1 MIGLLRKAYDGGAN
15 GLRTITCVMLFGVFL
30 GGANSHVKASDSKTL
45 IAHQKTTKNAT
56 TLSTSTQSN
65 KAQLD
70 VSILVGANPENLA
83 TKDNN
88 CRLNPTASEYISK
101 TFLLLN
107 VGTEKF
113 FNIGGAYG
121 RHASLSNTGM
131 YLWIWNNSKTEGIYD
146 IRTRLNYVIG
156 STTVPENKDNADS
169 YVQYIDNDT
178 RMKGIYPDCQP
189 LSDANPEFGWKF
201 EKAVGYSETNKI
213 YKISTYEDKDGN
225 RRYLTATPEDTDGNL
240 CKAEA
245 LNYNDYQIWKLVTV
259 QEYYNLFK
267 NSPSDLNS
275 PIDITFL
282 MQNPEFGYN
291 KSNGSFWLPTGNEA
305 HYLRLGVEDYYKK
318 TTEPYYKRLI
328 NNKEE
333 RIDEHN
339 EYLYQNGKYF
349 CADIK
354 KQRNTG
360 INQWVTVDKAGWYIV
375 RCNGFSNTNG
385 LAKLFVNDFIYS
397 FKDMLTNMGLDLE
410 GINSKNISENLLNPL
425 EANGPD
431 DLLKAGKEF
440 YKDRYVNQVAIYI
453 SQEAIDLMKYI
464 GDKEQLC
471 IGIKIEDDG
480 SSADGE
486 WTAFDNFR
494 LLYAG
499 ESSNAPDLVLDE
511 DNPDLKYLTETIDE
525 YKNCVL
531 HLNRSFE
538 LNKWNTLILPVNL
551 TYGQMR
557 YTFGDDV
564 KLAKLYT
571 LTPNSVRFKTVECN
585 SDDDVMLAAY
595 TPYIIKPTKAAGEN
609 PAYTTP
615 RLKKEAN
622 KNWIYDENKGITYP
636 EEGVERYIGG
646 KVSIEANHYDIP
658 NVTLDRTL
666 LKTKL
671 DNHWVSTTTTSTTS
685 PDADKNKM
693 VCKGTM
699 AKTFYINKDGKGSFY
714 EDEGEKRDDLHGDY
728 FMNKGTMYKVPAKK
742 QYGLKAFRCWFEL
755 TNTTDAG
762 TNSPSPAKDVKL
774 FINGIEDETTGIGDI
789 ITDPAFSHAAYQYD
803 GVYNLQGQLVRQG
816 TSLEGLPQG
825 IYLVKGK
832 KVKK

>member
-1 MIGLLRKAYDGGAN
+1 MIDLLRKAYDGGAN

-45 IAHQKTTKNAT
+45 TAHQKTTKNAT

-70 VSILVGANPENLA
+70 VSKLVGADPGVLA
-83 TKDNN
+83 TTNN
-88 CRLNPTASEYISK
+88 ECRLYPTHSDYISK

-107 VGTEKF
+107 VGTKKF

-131 YLWIWNNSKTEGIYD
+131 YLWIWNNSKTVGTYD

-178 RMKGIYPDCQP
+178 RKKGIYPDCQP

-201 EKAVGYSETNKI
+201 EQAKGYSVTNKV
-213 YKISTYEDKDGN
+213 YTISTYGD
-225 RRYLTATPEDTDGNL
+225 RYLTATPDDKDGNL

-245 LNYNDYQIWKLVTV
+245 LSNSDNQVWKLVTL
-259 QEYYNLFK
+259 QEYYDLFK

-282 MQNPEFGYN
+282 LENPGFGYN
-291 KSNGSFWLPTGNEA
+291 KSDGTSWLTTGNEA
-305 HYLRLGVEDYYKK
+305 HYLRFGVEDYYKK
-318 TTEPYYKRLI
+318 KTEAYYK
-328 NNKEE
+328 
-333 RIDEHN
+333 DN
-339 EYLYQNGKYF
+339 EGNEISFNENLYKNGKYF

-354 KQRNTG
+354 QQRNTG
-360 INQWVTVDKAGWYIV
+360 INQWVTVDKAGWYII

-385 LAKLFVNDFIYS
+385 LAKLFVTDVITQTMTRS
-397 FKDMLTNMGLDLE
+397 T
-410 GINSKNISENLLNPL
+410 ILNPL
-425 EANGPD
+425 EANGPK
-431 DLLKAGKEF
+431 DLLEAGKEF
-440 YKDRYVNQVAIYI
+440 YNDNYENEVMIHLTTD
-453 SQEAIDLMKYI
+453 DLKNMGGI
-464 GDKEQLC
+464 LI
-471 IGIKIEDDG
+471 IGIKIDDDG
-480 SSADGE
+480 TTPSETE

-511 DNPDLKYLTETIDE
+511 DNPDLRYLTETIEE
-525 YKNCVL
+525 YNNCVL

-538 LNKWNTLILPVNL
+538 LNKWNTLILPVSL

-564 KLAKLYT
+564 KLAKLYK
-571 LTPNSVRFKTVECN
+571 LTPNSVRFKTVECD
-585 SDDDVMLAAY
+585 SDNDVMLEAY

-615 RLKKEAN
+615 RLLKAAN
-622 KNWIYDENKGITYP
+622 QYWLGENESISYTD
-636 EEGVERYIGG
+636 EGVERYTGG
-646 KVSIEANHYDIP
+646 KVSIDANHYDIP
-658 NVTLDRTL
+658 NVTLDRDL
-666 LKTKL
+666 LKANL
-671 DNHWVSTTTTSTTS
+671 DKHWVSTTTTSTTAT
-685 PDADKNKM
+685 DADNNKM

-699 AKTFYINKDGKGSFY
+699 AKTFYIKNVQGFFYKDDN
-714 EDEGEKRDDLHGDY
+714 EERDKLSGDY
-728 FMNKGTMYKVPAKK
+728 FMNKGTMYKVPSKK

-755 TNTTDAG
+755 TKTTDTG
-762 TNSPSPAKDVKL
+762 TINTSQAKDVKL
-774 FINGIEDETTGIGDI
+774 FINEIEDETTGIGDI

-825 IYLVKGK
+825 IYVVKGK

>member
-1 MIGLLRKAYDGGAN
+1 MINLFRKAYDGGAN

-30 GGANSHVKASDSKTL
+30 GGANSHVKASDSRAVT
-45 IAHQKTTKNAT
+45 AHQKITKDVT
-56 TLSTSTQSN
+56 TLGSSTQSN

-70 VSILVGANPENLA
+70 VSKLVGADPGNLA
-83 TKDNN
+83 TTNN
-88 CRLNPTASEYISK
+88 ECRLYPTFSDYITK

-131 YLWIWNNSKTEGIYD
+131 YLWIWNNSTEGTYN
-146 IRTRLNYVIG
+146 IRTRLNYVNEI
-156 STTVPENKDNADS
+156 KDVSVADLENADS
-169 YVQYIDNDT
+169 YVQYIDNDSH
-178 RMKGIYPDCQP
+178 MSGIYPDCQP
-189 LSDANPEFGWKF
+189 SDANRKFGWKF
-201 EKAVGYSETNKI
+201 EKAKGYSETNKV
-213 YKISTYEDKDGN
+213 YKISTYGN
-225 RRYLTATPEDTDGNL
+225 KYLTATPEDTDGNL

-245 LNYNDYQIWKLVTV
+245 LNYNDYQVWKLVTL
-259 QEYYNLFK
+259 QEYYDLFK

-282 MQNPEFGYN
+282 MQNPGFGYN
-291 KSNGSFWLPTGNEA
+291 KSNAAFWASSGNA

-318 TTEPYYKRLI
+318 TSEDYYK

-333 RIDEHN
+333 RIYDFN
-339 EYLYQNGKYF
+339 DNLYENGKYF

-354 KQRNTG
+354 QQRNTG
-360 INQWVTVDKAGWYIV
+360 INQLVTVDKAGWYII

-385 LAKLFVNDFIYS
+385 LAKLYVTDYFSQSMTRSTI
-397 FKDMLTNMGLDLE
+397 
-410 GINSKNISENLLNPL
+410 LNPL
-425 EANGPD
+425 EANGPK
-431 DLLKAGKEF
+431 DLTEAGKEF
-440 YKDRYVNQVAIYI
+440 YNDNYENEVMIHLTTD
-453 SQEAIDLMKYI
+453 DLKNMGGI
-464 GDKEQLC
+464 LI
-471 IGIKIEDDG
+471 IGIKIDDDG
-480 SSADGE
+480 TTPSEGE

-499 ESSNAPDLVLDE
+499 ESEGAPDLVLDE
-511 DNPDLKYLTETIDE
+511 DNPDLKYLTETIEE
-525 YKNCVL
+525 YNNCVL

-557 YTFGDDV
+557 YTFGDEV

-585 SDDDVMLAAY
+585 SDDDVMLEAF
-595 TPYIIKPTKAAGEN
+595 TPYIIKPTKAAGQN

-622 KNWIYDENKGITYP
+622 KNWIYDENKGISYAD
-636 EEGVERYIGG
+636 EGVERYTGG
-646 KVSIEANHYDIP
+646 KVSIKANHYDIP
-658 NVTLDRTL
+658 NVTLDRAL
-666 LKTKL
+666 LKEKL
-671 DNHWVSTTTTSTTS
+671 DKHWVSTTTTSTTT
-685 PDADKNKM
+685 PDADNNKM

-699 AKTFYINKDGKGSFY
+699 AKTFYIKGSNGYFY
-714 EDEGEKRDDLHGDY
+714 NDEGEKRDDLKGDY
-728 FMNKGTMYKVPAKK
+728 FMNKGTMYKVPSKK

-755 TNTTDAG
+755 TKTTDAG
-762 TNSPSPAKDVKL
+762 TINTSPAKDVKL
-774 FINGIEDETTGIGDI
+774 FINEIEDETTGIGDI

-825 IYLVKGK
+825 IYIVKGK

>member
-1 MIGLLRKAYDGGAN
+1 MIDLFRKVYDGGAN

-45 IAHQKTTKNAT
+45 TTHQKTIKNAT
-56 TLSTSTQSN
+56 TLGSSTQSN

-70 VSILVGANPENLA
+70 VNKLVGADPGNLA
-83 TKDNN
+83 TLSTNDYRIDPNTTDAARK
-88 CRLNPTASEYISK
+88 A

-121 RHASLSNTGM
+121 RHASLSNTGI
-131 YLWIWNNSKTEGIYD
+131 YLWIWNNSTTKGTYN
-146 IRTRLNYVIG
+146 IRTRLNY
-156 STTVPENKDNADS
+156 TVNLENNNDS
-169 YVQYIDNDT
+169 YVQYIDNDS
-178 RMKGIYPDCQP
+178 RMPGIYPDCQP
-189 LSDANPEFGWKF
+189 SSDANHEFGWKF
-201 EKAVGYSETNKI
+201 EQAKGYSETNKV
-213 YKISTYEDKDGN
+213 YTISTYGD
-225 RRYLTATPEDTDGNL
+225 RYLTATPDDKDGNL

-245 LNYNDYQIWKLVTV
+245 LSNSDNQVWKLVTL
-259 QEYYNLFK
+259 QEYYDLFK

-282 MQNPEFGYN
+282 LENPGFGYN
-291 KSNGSFWLPTGNEA
+291 KSDKSSWLPTGKEA
-305 HYLRLGVEDYYKK
+305 HYLRFGVENYYKK
-318 TTEPYYKRLI
+318 KSEAYYK
-328 NNKEE
+328 
-333 RIDEHN
+333 DN
-339 EYLYQNGKYF
+339 EGNEISFNDNLYKNGKYF

-354 KQRNTG
+354 QQRKTG
-360 INQWVTVDKAGWYIV
+360 INQWVKVDKAGWYII

-385 LAKLFVNDFIYS
+385 LATLFVTDYITQTMTRS
-397 FKDMLTNMGLDLE
+397 T
-410 GINSKNISENLLNPL
+410 ILNPL
-425 EANGPD
+425 EVNGPK
-431 DLLKAGKEF
+431 DLTEAGKEF
-440 YKDRYVNQVAIYI
+440 YNDKYENEVMIHLSTD
-453 SQEAIDLMKYI
+453 DLKSMGGFLI
-464 GDKEQLC
+464 
-471 IGIKIEDDG
+471 IGIKIDDDG
-480 SSADGE
+480 TTPSKDE

-511 DNPDLKYLTETIDE
+511 DLPDLRYLTETIEE

-564 KLAKLYT
+564 KLAKLYK
-571 LTPNSVRFKTVECN
+571 LTPNSVRFKTVECD
-585 SDDDVMLAAY
+585 SDNDLMLEAF
-595 TPYIIKPTKAAGEN
+595 TPYIIKPTKAAGQN

-615 RLKKEAN
+615 RLKTKAHTY
-622 KNWIYDENKGITYP
+622 WLDENVGITSYA
-636 EEGVERYIGG
+636 EEGVERYKGG
-646 KVSIEANHYDIP
+646 KVSIKANHYDIP

-671 DNHWVSTTTTSTTS
+671 DKHWVSTTTTSTTA
-685 PDADKNKM
+685 PDADNNNM

-699 AKTFYINKDGKGSFY
+699 AKTFYIKDNKGYFY
-714 EDEGEKRDDLHGDY
+714 KDDNEDRDKLSGDY
-728 FMNKGTMYKVPAKK
+728 FMNKGTMYKVPATK

-755 TNTTDAG
+755 TNTTDASN
-762 TNSPSPAKDVKL
+762 TSTSPAKDVKL
-774 FINGIEDETTGIGDI
+774 FINEIEDETTGIGDI

-825 IYLVKGK
+825 IYVVKGK
-832 KVKK
+832 KVKR

>member
-1 MIGLLRKAYDGGAN
+1 MGGAN
-15 GLRTITCVMLFGVFL
+15 GLRTITCIMLFGLFL

-45 IAHQKTTKNAT
+45 TAHQKTTKNAT
-56 TLSTSTQSN
+56 TLGSSTQSN

-70 VSILVGANPENLA
+70 VSKLVGADPGDLA
-83 TKDNN
+83 TTNN
-88 CRLNPTASEYISK
+88 ECRLYPTYSDYISK

-107 VGTEKF
+107 VGTKKF

-131 YLWIWNNSKTEGIYD
+131 YLWIWNNSTEGTYN
-146 IRTRLNYVIG
+146 IRTRLNYVTEIKDV
-156 STTVPENKDNADS
+156 SVANLDNADS
-169 YVQYIDNDT
+169 YVQYIDNDS
-178 RMKGIYPDCQP
+178 RMSGIYPDCQ
-189 LSDANPEFGWKF
+189 STDENRKFGWKF
-201 EKAVGYSETNKI
+201 ENAEGYSETNKV
-213 YKISTYEDKDGN
+213 YKISTYGD
-225 RRYLTATPEDTDGNL
+225 RYLTATPENTDGNL
-240 CKAEA
+240 CNAEA
-245 LNYNDYQIWKLVTV
+245 LSNSDNQVWKLVTL
-259 QEYYNLFK
+259 QEYYDLFK
-267 NSPSDLNS
+267 NSPSDLTS

-282 MQNPEFGYN
+282 LQNPGFGYN
-291 KSNGSFWLPTGNEA
+291 KSNAAFWASFGNP

-318 TTEPYYKRLI
+318 TSEDYYK

-333 RIDEHN
+333 RIYDFN
-339 EYLYQNGKYF
+339 DNLYENGKYF

-354 KQRNTG
+354 QQRNTG
-360 INQWVTVDKAGWYIV
+360 INQLVTVDKAGWYII

-385 LAKLFVNDFIYS
+385 LAKLYVTDYMSQTMTRSTI
-397 FKDMLTNMGLDLE
+397 
-410 GINSKNISENLLNPL
+410 LNPL
-425 EANGPD
+425 EANGPK
-431 DLLKAGKEF
+431 DLLEAGKEF
-440 YKDRYVNQVAIYI
+440 YNDNYENEVMIHLTT
-453 SQEAIDLMKYI
+453 EDLKIMGGI
-464 GDKEQLC
+464 LI

-480 SSADGE
+480 TTLSESE

-499 ESSNAPDLVLDE
+499 ESEGAPDLVLDE
-511 DNPDLKYLTETIDE
+511 DNPDLRYLTETIEE

-564 KLAKLYT
+564 KLAKLYK

-585 SDDDVMLAAY
+585 SDDDVMLEAY
-595 TPYIIKPTKAAGEN
+595 TPYIIKPTKAAGQN
-609 PAYTTP
+609 SAYTTP
-615 RLKKEAN
+615 RLLKAAN
-622 KNWIYDENKGITYP
+622 QYWLLDKNVGLSYDG
-636 EEGVERYIGG
+636 EGVERYKGG
-646 KVSIEANHYDIP
+646 KVSIDANHYDIP
-658 NVTLDRTL
+658 NVTLDRDL
-666 LKTKL
+666 LKANL
-671 DNHWVSTTTTSTTS
+671 DKHWVSTTTTSTTAT
-685 PDADKNKM
+685 DADNNKM

-699 AKTFYINKDGKGSFY
+699 AKTFYIKNGQGFFYKDDN
-714 EDEGEKRDDLHGDY
+714 EDRDKLSGDY

-755 TNTTDAG
+755 TNTTDAS

-774 FINGIEDETTGIGDI
+774 FINEIEDETTGIDDI
-789 ITDPAFSHAAYQYD
+789 ITDPAFSHAAYQND

-825 IYLVKGK
+825 IYVVKGK

>member
-1 MIGLLRKAYDGGAN
+1 MMGGAN
-15 GLRTITCVMLFGVFL
+15 GLRTITCVILFGLFL

-45 IAHQKTTKNAT
+45 TAHQKTTKNAT
-56 TLSTSTQSN
+56 TPGTSTQSN

-70 VSILVGANPENLA
+70 VSKLVGTDPEVLA

-131 YLWIWNNSKTEGIYD
+131 YLWIWNNSTPGTYN
-146 IRTRLNYVIG
+146 IRTLQNYIPA
-156 STTVPENKDNADS
+156 TTTDPGNPDNKDS
-169 YVQYIDNDT
+169 YVQYINDDNL
-178 RMKGIYPDCQP
+178 RNGVYLDCQP
-189 LSDANPEFGWKF
+189 EDTRGFGWKF
-201 EKAVGYSETNKI
+201 EQAEGYYTPTNKV
-213 YKISTYEDKDGN
+213 YKISTYGENDES
-225 RRYLTATPEDTDGNL
+225 RRYLTATPENKDGNF
-240 CKAEA
+240 CNAISGTPQNSE
-245 LNYNDYQIWKLVTV
+245 YQLWKLITLE
-259 QEYYNLFK
+259 EYFKLF
-267 NSPSDLNS
+267 NASPSDLSS
-275 PIDITFL
+275 PIDATFL
-282 MQNPEFGYN
+282 LKNPGFNYTTSSSAN
-291 KSNGSFWLPTGNEA
+291 WIVNGEKDK
-305 HYLRLGVEDYYKK
+305 RLAIRAGVEEYWRYL
-318 TTEPYYKRLI
+318 TEPTYYGKV
-328 NNKEE
+328 N
-333 RIDEHN
+333 DTQ
-339 EYLYQNGKYF
+339 YLHDNGKYF
-349 CADIK
+349 CVEISGSH
-354 KQRNTG
+354 NVG
-360 INQWVTVDKAGWYIV
+360 LEQWVTVDKAGWYIV

-397 FKDMLTNMGLDLE
+397 YKKLLTDWGYDLK
-410 GINSKNISENLLNPL
+410 GINSNNISENLLNPL

-440 YKDRYVNQVAIYI
+440 YKDKYENQVAIHI
-453 SQEAIDLMKYI
+453 SQEAIDLMKRVA
-464 GDKEQLC
+464 GNGQLL
-471 IGIKIEDDG
+471 IGIKVEGDANT
-480 SSADGE
+480 SADGE

-499 ESSNAPDLVLDE
+499 ESEAPSLVLDE

-525 YKNCVL
+525 YNNCVL

-557 YTFGDDV
+557 YSFGDDV
-564 KLAKLYT
+564 KLAKLYK

-585 SDDDVMLAAY
+585 SDDDVMLEAY
-595 TPYIIKPTKAAGEN
+595 TPYIIKPTKAAGQN

-615 RLKKEAN
+615 RLKKEGN
-622 KNWIYDENKGITYP
+622 QNWIYDENEGITYP
-636 EEGVERYIGG
+636 EEGVKRYTGG
-646 KVSIEANHYDIP
+646 KVSIDANHYDIP
-658 NVTLDRTL
+658 NVTLDRD
-666 LKTKL
+666 KL
-671 DNHWVSTTTTSTTS
+671 SKYLDKHWVSTTTTSTTA
-685 PDADKNKM
+685 PDADKNNM

-699 AKTFYINKDGKGSFY
+699 AKTFYIKDGNGFFY
-714 EDEGEKRDDLHGDY
+714 EERDKLGGDY
-728 FMNKGTMYKVPAKK
+728 FMSKGTMYKVPTNK

-755 TNTTDAG
+755 TKTTDKDI
-762 TNSPSPAKDVKL
+762 NSTSQAKDVKL
-774 FINGIEDETTGIGDI
+774 FINEIEDETTGIGDI

-825 IYLVKGK
+825 IYIVKGK
-832 KVKK
+832 KVKR

>member
-1 MIGLLRKAYDGGAN
+1 
-15 GLRTITCVMLFGVFL
+15 MLFGLFL

-45 IAHQKTTKNAT
+45 TAHQKTTKNAT

-70 VSILVGANPENLA
+70 VSKLVGADPENLA
-83 TKDNN
+83 TLSINDY
-88 CRLNPTASEYISK
+88 RINPNTDDARK
-101 TFLLLN
+101 ATFLLLN

-131 YLWIWNNSKTEGIYD
+131 YLWIWNDSKTPGTYN
-146 IRTRLNYVIG
+146 IRTRLNYVQKTHYVNEAIL
-156 STTVPENKDNADS
+156 ENTDS

-178 RMKGIYPDCQP
+178 RMPGIYPDCQP
-189 LSDANPEFGWKF
+189 SDANRKFGWEF
-201 EKAVGYSETNKI
+201 EKAEGYSKTNKV

-240 CKAEA
+240 CKAESPS
-245 LNYNDYQIWKLVTV
+245 NSNNQVWKLVTV
-259 QEYYNLFK
+259 QEYYDLFK
-267 NSPSDLNS
+267 NSPSDINS

-282 MQNPEFGYN
+282 LQNPGFGYN
-291 KSNGSFWLPTGNEA
+291 KSNGSFWLPTGDA

-328 NNKEE
+328 NDNKEE
-333 RIDEHN
+333 RIDEYN
-339 EYLYQNGKYF
+339 EYLYENGKYF

-354 KQRNTG
+354 KQRNTE

-385 LAKLFVNDFIYS
+385 LAKLFVNS
-397 FKDMLTNMGLDLE
+397 FYARKTA
-410 GINSKNISENLLNPL
+410 STTLNPL
-425 EANGPD
+425 EADGPK
-431 DLLKAGKEF
+431 DLLEAGKVF
-440 YKDRYVNQVAIYI
+440 YNNDKYENEVMIHLAT
-453 SQEAIDLMKYI
+453 EDLANM
-464 GDKEQLC
+464 GGFLL
-471 IGIKIEDDG
+471 IGIKVEGDDKTYTT
-480 SSADGE
+480 D

-499 ESSNAPDLVLDE
+499 ESEAPSLVLDE

-525 YKNCVL
+525 YNNCVL

-557 YTFGDDV
+557 YSFGDDV
-564 KLAKLYT
+564 KLAKLYK

-585 SDDDVMLAAY
+585 SDDDVMLEAY

-615 RLKKEAN
+615 RLKKD
-622 KNWIYDENKGITYP
+622 KNQDWIYDENEGITYP
-636 EEGVERYIGG
+636 EEGVKRYTGG
-646 KVSIEANHYDIP
+646 KVSIDANHYDIP
-658 NVTLDRTL
+658 NVTLDRD
-666 LKTKL
+666 KL
-671 DNHWVSTTTTSTTS
+671 SKYLDKHWVSTTTTTTTA
-685 PDADKNKM
+685 PDADKNNM

-699 AKTFYINKDGKGSFY
+699 AKTFYIKDGKGFFY
-714 EDEGEKRDDLHGDY
+714 EERDKLGGDY
-728 FMNKGTMYKVPAKK
+728 FMNKGTMYKVPTYK

-755 TNTTDAG
+755 TKTTDKDI
-762 TNSPSPAKDVKL
+762 NSTSQAKDVKL
-774 FINGIEDETTGIGDI
+774 FINEIEDETTGIGDI

-825 IYLVKGK
+825 IYIVKSK
-832 KVKK
+832 KVKR

>member
-1 MIGLLRKAYDGGAN
+1 MMGGAN
-15 GLRTITCVMLFGVFL
+15 GLRTITCVMLFGLFL

-45 IAHQKTTKNAT
+45 TAHQKTTKNAT
-56 TLSTSTQSN
+56 TLGSSTQSN

-70 VSILVGANPENLA
+70 VSKLVGADPGVLA
-83 TKDNN
+83 TLSINDYRITPNSDAARK
-88 CRLNPTASEYISK
+88 A

-107 VGTEKF
+107 IGTGKF

-121 RHASLSNTGM
+121 RHATLSNTGM
-131 YLWIWNNSKTEGIYD
+131 YLWIWKDSKTEGIYD

-178 RMKGIYPDCQP
+178 RKKGIYPDCQP

-201 EKAVGYSETNKI
+201 EQAKGYSVTNKV
-213 YKISTYEDKDGN
+213 YTISTYGD
-225 RRYLTATPEDTDGNL
+225 RYLTATPDDKDGNL

-245 LNYNDYQIWKLVTV
+245 LSNSDNQVWKLVTL
-259 QEYYNLFK
+259 QEYYDLFK

-282 MQNPEFGYN
+282 LENPGFGYN
-291 KSNGSFWLPTGNEA
+291 KSDGSSWLTTGEDT
-305 HYLRLGVEDYYKK
+305 HYLRFGVEDYYKK
-318 TTEPYYKRLI
+318 KSEAYYK
-328 NNKEE
+328 NNVG
-333 RIDEHN
+333 N
-339 EYLYQNGKYF
+339 EISFNDYLYQNGKYF

-354 KQRNTG
+354 NKRNTE
-360 INQWVTVDKAGWYIV
+360 IHQWVTVNKAGWYII
-375 RCNGFSNTNG
+375 RCNGFSNTKG
-385 LAKLFVNDFIYS
+385 LAKLFVNS
-397 FKDMLTNMGLDLE
+397 FFAGKTA
-410 GINSKNISENLLNPL
+410 STTLNPL
-425 EANGPD
+425 EADGPK
-431 DLLKAGKEF
+431 DLLEAGKVF
-440 YKDRYVNQVAIYI
+440 YNNDKYENEVMIHLTKD
-453 SQEAIDLMKYI
+453 EIDNYHVDYL
-464 GDKEQLC
+464 Q
-471 IGIKIEDDG
+471 IGIKVEGDDKTY
-480 SSADGE
+480 ATD

-511 DNPDLKYLTETIDE
+511 DNPDLKYLTETIEE

-564 KLAKLYT
+564 KLAKLYK
-571 LTPNSVRFKTVECN
+571 LTPNSVRFKTVECD
-585 SDDDVMLAAY
+585 SDNDLMLEAF
-595 TPYIIKPTKAAGEN
+595 TPYIIKPTKAAGQN

-615 RLKKEAN
+615 RLKTKAHTY
-622 KNWIYDENKGITYP
+622 WLDENVGITSYA
-636 EEGVERYIGG
+636 EEGVERYKGG
-646 KVSIEANHYDIP
+646 KVSIKANHYDIP
-658 NVTLDRTL
+658 NVTLDRAL

-671 DNHWVSTTTTSTTS
+671 DKHWVSTTTTSTTA
-685 PDADKNKM
+685 PDADNNNM

-699 AKTFYINKDGKGSFY
+699 AKTFYIKDNKGYFY
-714 EDEGEKRDDLHGDY
+714 KDDNEERDKLSGDY

-755 TNTTDAG
+755 TKTTDASN
-762 TNSPSPAKDVKL
+762 TSTSPAKDVKL
-774 FINGIEDETTGIGDI
+774 FINEIEDETTGIGDI

-825 IYLVKGK
+825 IYVVKGK
-832 KVKK
+832 KVKR